1 MESSVLGGAMKA
13 IKPTI
18 VTMKIVQSSN
28 EMENSEI
35 GSLVILRCIIGSDF
49 FIESIQRLYSTT
61 LANPHNPRIQPHVS
75 SVKILS
81 NSVIVDNKRP
91 QTTADDK
98 VALRQQSSLL

>member
-1 MESSVLGGAMKA
+1 MKA

-35 GSLVILRCIIGSDF
+35 GPLVILRCIIGSDF
-49 FIESIQRLYSTT
+49 FIETIQMLHSTM
-61 LANPHNPRIQPHVS
+61 LANPHNPRIQPNVS
-75 SVKILS
+75 SVKMLS
-81 NSVIVDNKRP
+81 NSVIVDSKRP

-98 VALRQQSSLL
+98 AALRQQISLL